1 MILGVSPMAGDTEIK
16 RAYKNLV
23 KIYHPDAGVS
33 KDTDRY
39 TRVVEA
45 YQFLCANPFVQQT
58 TGTKVFGNTN
68 SYFYKKSDSYADFE
82 KKYQKQRAKSKVEFE
97 EKLADYQK
105 QMEREKEQYENA
117 MDKINS
123 IRLAEAIK
131 VILQTS
137 K

>member
-1 MILGVSPMAGDTEIK
+1 MAGDTEIK

-23 KIYHPDAGVS
+23 KIYHPDVS
-33 KDTDRY
+33 FSRDTERY

-45 YQFLCANPFVQQT
+45 YEYLCANPFMQQT

-68 SYFYKKSDSYADFE
+68 SSFYRKSDSYADFE
-82 KKYQKQRAKSKVEFE
+82 KKYQKQKAQSKVEFE
-97 EKLADYQK
+97 EKLVNHQK
-105 QMEREKEQYENA
+105 QMEREKEQYDKA
-117 MDKINS
+117 MDTINS

-131 VILQTS
+131 VILRTS